1 MRRLVSIQESL
12 LAGTDTAHP
21 FNEQIRQK
29 HVYHPVFRQYRMKRG
44 SFMEKELVLL
54 NLSGV
59 NIMDI
64 EIGFCVITGVSL
76 YFGMVRPVL
85 WRAGWI

>member
-1 MRRLVSIQESL
+1 
-12 LAGTDTAHP
+12 
-21 FNEQIRQK
+21 
-29 HVYHPVFRQYRMKRG
+29 
-44 SFMEKELVLL
+44 MEKELVLL
-54 NLSGV
+54 NLLGV